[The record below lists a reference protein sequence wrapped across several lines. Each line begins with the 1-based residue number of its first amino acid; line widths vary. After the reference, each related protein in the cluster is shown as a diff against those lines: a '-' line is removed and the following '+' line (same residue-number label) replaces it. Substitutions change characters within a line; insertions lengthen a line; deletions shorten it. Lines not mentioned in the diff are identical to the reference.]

1 MKFFTILSNIC
12 LFGRQ
17 IIIFGFIILICG
29 ITHAQGIATRTIT
42 LQEMA
47 DRIAIK
53 ELIDAYAHDADRRDS
68 EAQSNLF
75 MPDGIIENYEGEP
88 TATNKPDA
96 ILKGRKELRNGF
108 ATLKKYDITMHFN
121 GQSDL
126 QLNGDTATGETY
138 CLAHQFWNEN
148 KQRILMIIGIRYY
161 DTFVRANGSWFFAKR
176 KLIFDWI
183 DRKPSKT
190 RNPGE

>member
-1 MKFFTILSNIC
+1 MKFFQTIKNIW
-12 LFGRQ
+12 LQSRQ
-17 IIIFGFIILICG
+17 IISFGFIIFTGNIA
-29 ITHAQGIATRTIT
+29 HAQGIATKTIT
-42 LQEMA
+42 LQEIA

-53 ELIDAYAHDADRRDS
+53 ELIDAYAHDADRRDAD
-68 EAQSNLF
+68 AQSNLF

-96 ILKGRKELRNGF
+96 ILRGRKELRNGF

-126 QLNGDTATGETY
+126 QLRGDTATGETY

-148 KQRILMIIGIRYY
+148 NQRILMIIGIRYY
-161 DTFVRANGSWFFAKR
+161 DTFVRVNGNWFFAKR